1 MIDGQGEDPAPRR
14 FLPELVLVG
23 ITLLWGG
30 TFLVTKIG
38 LADSGPLFF
47 VGSRFAVAA
56 VLLAVL
62 SPGLLRGW
70 TVRKIVPPAL
80 VGCTMVA
87 GYALQTTGLQSIPSS
102 MSAFLTALYVPF
114 VPLLQLLLFRR
125 VPGRMVWIGIL
136 MAFSGLVLLAG
147 PATVTTLTLGRGE
160 LLSILSALAF
170 AFQILL
176 IGRFAGLVEARR
188 TALVQLAS
196 VGIGCF
202 ALMPVV
208 REPLPV
214 PSTTLFACILDLGVA
229 SAVIQVAM
237 NWGQAHVAP
246 ARATLIYAAEPVYA
260 GLIGAAAGERFTDF
274 GLIGAV
280 LIASSVV
287 VSELRITRPRTAA
300 AS

>member
-1 MIDGQGEDPAPRR
+1 MIAREREDAAPRR

-23 ITLLWGG
+23 ITILWGG

-47 VGSRFAVAA
+47 VGSRFAIAA
-56 VLLAVL
+56 ILLAVL

-70 TVRKIVPPAL
+70 TVRDILAPAL
-80 VGCTMVA
+80 IGCTMVA

-114 VPLLQLLLFRR
+114 VPLLQLVLFRR
-125 VPGRMVWIGIL
+125 VPGAMVWAGIV
-136 MAFSGLVLLAG
+136 MAFFGLVLLAG
-147 PATVTTLTLGRGE
+147 PATIATLTLGYGE

-170 AFQILL
+170 AFQILF
-176 IGRFAGLVEARR
+176 IGRFAGVVDPRR
-188 TALVQLAS
+188 AALVQLAT
-196 VGIGCF
+196 VAIGSY
-202 ALMPVV
+202 ALMPLTG
-208 REPLPV
+208 EHLPALTSPLI
-214 PSTTLFACILDLGVA
+214 ACALALGVA

-260 GLIGAAAGERFTDF
+260 GLIGWIAGERFTQF
-274 GLIGAV
+274 GLVGAV
-280 LIASSVV
+280 LIVSSVV
-287 VSELRITRPRTAA
+287 VSELKLKRD
-300 AS
+300 